1 MKLRN
6 RPIITDEQQVLL
18 DEVQVRL
25 IEPGEREGF
34 DRLIVEEHYLGKA
47 QLVGEQLRYVAEYQ
61 GQWVGLMSWSA
72 AAYKLKLRE
81 EWLGWSDKQKQR
93 RLPLVVNN
101 SRFLILKEF
110 QVPNLA
116 SRLMKLGLQRLNSD
130 WEQARSEEHKSE
142 LQSLSHL

>member
-72 AAYKLKLRE
+72 ACP
-81 EWLGWSDKQKQR
+81 G
-93 RLPLVVNN
+93 
-101 SRFLILKEF
+101 
-110 QVPNLA
+110 
-116 SRLMKLGLQRLNSD
+116 
-130 WEQARSEEHKSE
+130 
-142 LQSLSHL
+142 